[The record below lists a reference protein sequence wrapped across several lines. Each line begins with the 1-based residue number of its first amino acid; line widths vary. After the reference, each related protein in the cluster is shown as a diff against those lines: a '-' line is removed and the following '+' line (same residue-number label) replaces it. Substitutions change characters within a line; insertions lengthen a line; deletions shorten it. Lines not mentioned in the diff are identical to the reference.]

1 VYIAP
6 MRMGRV
12 IFVAAIL
19 ASFSSAIFACG
30 PSKKP
35 PPKEPAHTE
44 TIADAGVEE
53 EAAPPPKPLI
63 ERLGKKEGLTKVV
76 DTLMKNVAA
85 DAKINKRF
93 AKLKGKALDDF
104 KAKIVD
110 FICHDLE
117 GGCEYAGK
125 NMKDAH
131 KGMKIKEDEWNAF
144 LGDLKAA
151 LDENNVSGEDQ
162 ADLMAR
168 LGPLHDDIVEAKPP
182 AKK

>member
-1 VYIAP
+1 
-6 MRMGRV
+6 MRTGRF

-19 ASFSSAIFACG
+19 ASFGSAIFACG

-53 EAAPPPKPLI
+53 EAAPPPKSLY
-63 ERLGKKEGLTKVV
+63 ERLGKKEAIAKVV

-93 AKLKGKALDDF
+93 AKLKGKPLDDF

-110 FICHDLE
+110 QICE
-117 GGCEYAGK
+117 ATGGECKYAGK
-125 NMKDAH
+125 PMKDAH

-144 LGDLKAA
+144 LADLKAA
-151 LDENNVSGEDQ
+151 LDENNVSGDDQ
-162 ADLMAR
+162 ADLMSL
-168 LGPLHDDIVEAKPP
+168 LGPLKDDIVEQKAP

>member
-1 VYIAP
+1 
-6 MRMGRV
+6 MRTGR
-12 IFVAAIL
+12 IFFVAAIV
-19 ASFSSAIFACG
+19 ASFGSAVFACG

-35 PPKEPAHTE
+35 PPKEPAVTE

-53 EAAPPPKPLI
+53 EAAPPPKSLY
-63 ERLGKKEGLTKVV
+63 EKLGKKEGIAKVV
-76 DTLMKNVAA
+76 DTLMKNVSA

-104 KAKIVD
+104 KQKVVD
-110 FICHDLE
+110 LICQSS
-117 GGCEYAGK
+117 GGDCTYSGK

-144 LGDLKAA
+144 LADLKAA
-151 LDENNVSGEDQ
+151 LDENNVAGDDQ
-162 ADLMAR
+162 ADLMAL
-168 LGPLHDDIVEAKPP
+168 LGPMHDDMVEVKPP

>member
-1 VYIAP
+1 
-6 MRMGRV
+6 MRMGRF

-19 ASFSSAIFACG
+19 ASFGGAVFACG

-44 TIADAGVEE
+44 TIADAGEEE
-53 EAAPPPKPLI
+53 EAAPPQKTLF
-63 ERLGKKEGLTKVV
+63 ERLGEKEGLAKVV

-104 KAKIVD
+104 KAKVVD

-117 GGCEYAGK
+117 GGCEYGGK

-144 LGDLKAA
+144 VADLKAA
-151 LDENNVSGEDQ
+151 LDEHKIDESDQ
-162 ADLMAR
+162 ADLMAL
-168 LGPLHDDIVEAKPP
+168 LGPMHDDIVAG
-182 AKK
+182 KK

>member
-1 VYIAP
+1 
-6 MRMGRV
+6 MRTGRF

-19 ASFSSAIFACG
+19 ASFGSAIFACG

-53 EAAPPPKPLI
+53 EAAPPPKSLY
-63 ERLGKKEGLTKVV
+63 ERLGKKEAIAKVV

-93 AKLKGKALDDF
+93 AKLKGKPLDDF
-104 KAKIVD
+104 KTKIVD
-110 FICHDLE
+110 QICE
-117 GGCEYAGK
+117 ATGGECKYAGK
-125 NMKDAH
+125 AMKDAH

-144 LGDLKAA
+144 LADLKAA
-151 LDENNVSGEDQ
+151 LDENNVPGDDQ
-162 ADLMAR
+162 ADLMAL
-168 LGPLHDDIVEAKPP
+168 LGPMHDDIVEQKPP

>member
-1 VYIAP
+1 
-6 MRMGRV
+6 MRTGRFF
-12 IFVAAIL
+12 FVAAII
-19 ASFSSAIFACG
+19 ASLGTAVFACG

-35 PPKEPAHTE
+35 PPKEPAVTE

-53 EAAPPPKPLI
+53 EAAPPPKPLF

-93 AKLKGKALDDF
+93 AKLTGKKLDDF
-104 KAKIVD
+104 KQKVVD
-110 FICHDLE
+110 FICKDLE
-117 GGCEYAGK
+117 GGCEYGGK
-125 NMKDAH
+125 GMKDAH

-144 LGDLKAA
+144 LADLKAA
-151 LDENNVSGEDQ
+151 LDENNVTGEDQ

-168 LGPLHDDIVEAKPP
+168 LGPLHDEIVEVKPP

>member
-1 VYIAP
+1 
-6 MRMGRV
+6 MRTGRV

-19 ASFSSAIFACG
+19 ASLGTTVFACG

-35 PPKEPAHTE
+35 PPKEPAVTE
-44 TIADAGVEE
+44 TISDAGVEE
-53 EAAPPPKPLI
+53 EAAPPPKSLF
-63 ERLGKKEGLTKVV
+63 ERLGKREGLAKVV

-93 AKLKGKALDDF
+93 AKLKGKALEDF
-104 KAKIVD
+104 KTKVVD
-110 FICHDLE
+110 FICKELD
-117 GGCEYAGK
+117 GGCEYSGK

-144 LGDLKAA
+144 LADLKAA
-151 LDENNVSGEDQ
+151 LDENNVSGEEQ
-162 ADLMAR
+162 ADLMAH
-168 LGPLHDDIVEAKPP
+168 LGPMRDEMVEVKAP

>member
-1 VYIAP
+1 

-19 ASFSSAIFACG
+19 ASFGSAVFACG

-53 EAAPPPKPLI
+53 EAAAPPKSLY
-63 ERLGKKEGLTKVV
+63 ERLGKKEALVKVV

-93 AKLKGKALDDF
+93 AKLKGKPLDDF
-104 KAKIVD
+104 KAKVVD
-110 FICHDLE
+110 FICKQLE
-117 GGCEYAGK
+117 GDCEYAGK
-125 NMKDAH
+125 DMKAAH

-144 LGDLKAA
+144 LADLKAA

-162 ADLMAR
+162 ADLMAL
-168 LGPLHDDIVEAKPP
+168 LGPLHDEIVEVKAP

>member
-1 VYIAP
+1 
-6 MRMGRV
+6 MRTGR
-12 IFVAAIL
+12 IFLVAAIV
-19 ASFSSAIFACG
+19 ASFGSAVFACG

-35 PPKEPAHTE
+35 PPKEPAVTE

-53 EAAPPPKPLI
+53 EAPPPPKSLY
-63 ERLGKKEGLTKVV
+63 EKLGKKEGIAKVV

-104 KAKIVD
+104 KQKVVELV
-110 FICHDLE
+110 CQST
-117 GGCEYAGK
+117 GGDCTYSGK

-144 LGDLKAA
+144 LADLKAA
-151 LDENNVSGEDQ
+151 LDENNVASDDQ
-162 ADLMAR
+162 ADLMAL
-168 LGPLHDDIVEAKPP
+168 LGPMHDDMVEVKPP

>member
-1 VYIAP
+1 
-6 MRMGRV
+6 MGRV
-12 IFVAAIL
+12 IFVAAIV
-19 ASFSSAIFACG
+19 ASFGTAIFACG

-44 TIADAGVEE
+44 TITDAGAEE
-53 EAAPPPKPLI
+53 EAAAPPKSLY
-63 ERLGKKEGLTKVV
+63 ERLGKKEALVKVV

-104 KAKIVD
+104 KAKVVD
-110 FICHDLE
+110 FICKQLE
-117 GGCEYAGK
+117 GECEYAGK
-125 NMKDAH
+125 DMKTAH

-144 LGDLKAA
+144 LADLKAA

-162 ADLMAR
+162 ADLMAL
-168 LGPLHDDIVEAKPP
+168 LGPLHDEIVEVKPP

>member
-1 VYIAP
+1 
-6 MRMGRV
+6 MRTGRV

-19 ASFSSAIFACG
+19 ASFGSAVFACG

-53 EAAPPPKPLI
+53 EAAPPPKSLY
-63 ERLGKKEGLTKVV
+63 EKLGKKEGIAKVV
-76 DTLMKNVAA
+76 DTLLKNVAA

-93 AKLKGKALDDF
+93 AKLKGKPLEDF
-104 KAKIVD
+104 KSKLID
-110 FICHDLE
+110 FLCKE
-117 GGCEYAGK
+117 VGGECEYGGK
-125 NMKDAH
+125 EMQPAH

-151 LDENNVSGEDQ
+151 LDENNVAGEDQ
-162 ADLMAR
+162 ADLIAH
-168 LGPLHDDIVEAKPP
+168 LGPMRDQIVEVKAP